1 MKLSYTF
8 KKRHIVYPVIVVA
21 ALYYF
26 IATHPFGTYQAYPDT
41 LSPQNEGKYTYDIP
55 LDPKSPWP
63 KFRANS
69 LQNGRSAVKPTYRK
83 TLRPWVFKTGKGI
96 FSSPVVDAHG
106 TVYIGSADHYFYAI
120 KQDGS
125 LKWKIKTG
133 EIIDSS
139 ALLDDR
145 GFVYVGSGDSYVY
158 CINRETGFIVWKSK
172 AHSVQEVWEQFTI
185 KTYNVNWFEGN
196 IGMLPDG
203 SIIAPNDNYLVYQI
217 DRQNGKRITQFPA
230 NEMIWSLPAVNT
242 KTGKMFFGTQFM
254 ALKNVYCY
262 NYRTQKAE
270 WTNGGFGSNA
280 ASPLLTNCNVKGM
293 VIVGGYDGYVRA
305 YAQDSGKQLWKQGL
319 RDHIYASPSQTSHGL
334 IIQPCADGTIYALNP
349 ENGKIVWAYDT
360 LEPIRSSAAIDGND
374 IIYVGSGEGK
384 LFCLNP
390 DGTLRW
396 SYLCIDED
404 RNDLN
409 SSPALG
415 PNGVYIGGENGSV
428 FFIPYDYPLHN
439 AYKDKNCYFGKG
451 EALPNDGAFLVY
463 TSSFGKL
470 LPQPPANIDANQPL
484 AFTLFVRKNGDTL
497 KSSIDR
503 DSLSVSITGNPK
515 HRIDVSANKQFFVI
529 TPQETWVGQDGG
541 TITITIKGQYITGMH
556 RFGLKFFGGSKA
568 GTFHVSYSFAIAP
581 YKGVLPYTYP
591 QITGKPQT
599 VFECKRLAAPN
610 PTMLPSWNQI
620 GFDSLHYVG
629 GVVSKASGG
638 LVVWFIGGKLQDG
651 KTVVDPTLEARYPL
665 YLRSDGKCVTLYNYD
680 GFKINFIGSW
690 DMPFGMY
697 RLSTTANPLTG
708 TIEHSPALVA
718 IALGDEIEFYGRFLK
733 LMGMTEF
740 DTGHMAVFGG
750 LTMSLHG
757 SGVATTPQGAGT
769 ISFKAGKTFIKALLK
784 DSRLK
789 KDEHV
794 YSIMVVDAETGN
806 PLPLYYTK
814 RTKVKDINNTV
825 QEISIEF
832 DKGQVKGKVK
842 AYCIVDTYPIAVQL
856 LRIPSE

>member
-8 KKRHIVYPVIVVA
+8 KKRHILYLLVFMAI
-21 ALYYF
+21 LYYF
-26 IATHPFGTYQAYPDT
+26 FATYPFGSYQVYPEK
-41 LSPQNEGKYTYDIP
+41 LSPKNKGYYDIP

-69 LQNGRSAVKPTYRK
+69 LQNGRSAVKPTYTH

-96 FSSPVVDAHG
+96 FSSPVVDADG

-120 KQDGS
+120 RENGS

-158 CINRETGFIVWKSK
+158 CINSETGTIVWKHK
-172 AHSVQEVWEQFTI
+172 AHTVQEVWEEFKI

-203 SIIAPNDNYLVYQI
+203 SIIAPNDNYLVYLI

-254 ALKNVYCY
+254 ALKNIYCY
-262 NYRTQKAE
+262 NYRTQTIE
-270 WTNGGFGSNA
+270 WTNGGLGSNA
-280 ASPLLTNCNVKGM
+280 ASPLLTNTHKKGL

-305 YAQDSGKQLWKQGL
+305 YAQDSGKQVWKQGL
-319 RDHIYASPSQTSHGL
+319 RDHIYASAAQLSNGL

-349 ENGKIVWAYDT
+349 QNGSIVWAFDT

-374 IIYVGSGEGK
+374 TIYVGSGEGK

-415 PNGVYIGGENGSV
+415 PNGVYIGGENGGV
-428 FFIPYDYPLHN
+428 FFIPYDYPLHHAN
-439 AYKDKNCYFGKG
+439 SDTNCYTGKS
-451 EALPNDGAFLVY
+451 EALPDDGPFLVY
-463 TSSFGKL
+463 TTNFGKL
-470 LPQPPANIDANQPL
+470 LPQPPATIDANQPL

-497 KSSIDR
+497 KSAIDR
-503 DSLSVSITGNPK
+503 DSLTVAVTGKPRY
-515 HRIDVSANKQFFVI
+515 RIDVSANKQFFVI
-529 TPQETWVGQDGG
+529 TPQETWVNQNGG
-541 TITITIKGQYITGMH
+541 TITISIKGKYITGMN
-556 RFGLKFFGGSKA
+556 RFGLKFFGGSTA
-568 GTFHVSYSFAIAP
+568 GTFDVSYSFAIAP
-581 YKGVLPYTYP
+581 YKGVLPYRYP
-591 QITGKPQT
+591 QFIGQPQT
-599 VFECKRLAAPN
+599 VFEFKRLAAPN

-629 GVVSKASGG
+629 GIVSKTTGG
-638 LVVWFIGGKLQDG
+638 LIVWVVGGRLKDG
-651 KTVVDPTLEARYPL
+651 KTVVDPSLEARYPL
-665 YLRSDGKCVTLYNYD
+665 YLHSEGRCVTLYNYD

-697 RLSTTANPLTG
+697 RLSTTANHLTG
-708 TIEHSPALVA
+708 TIAQSPALVA

-750 LTMSLHG
+750 CNMSLHG
-757 SGVATTPQGAGT
+757 SGIATMPQGVGT
-769 ISFKAGKTFIKALLK
+769 VHFEAGKTYIKALLK
-784 DSRLK
+784 HSGLK
-789 KDEHV
+789 KNEHV
-794 YSIMVVDAETGN
+794 YSIMVVDVKTGN

-814 RTKVKDINNTV
+814 RTNVKDIDNIV
-825 QEISIEF
+825 QEISVEF
-832 DKGQVKGKVK
+832 DKGQVNGKVK
-842 AYCIVDTYPIAVQL
+842 AYCIVDTYPVAWQILQL
-856 LRIPSE
+856 

>member
-1 MKLSYTF
+1 MSYTF
-8 KKRHIVYPVIVVA
+8 KKRHILYLLVISI
-21 ALYYF
+21 LIYYF
-26 IATHPFGTYQAYPDT
+26 FATYPFGTYQAYPEK
-41 LSPQNEGKYTYDIP
+41 LSPNNNGFRYDLP

-69 LQNGRSAVKPTYRK
+69 LQNGRTTVKPLYNSK
-83 TLRPWVFKTGKGI
+83 LKPWTFKTGKGI

-106 TVYIGSADHYFYAI
+106 TVYIGSADHYFYALR
-120 KQDGS
+120 QDGS

-139 ALLDDR
+139 ALLDDK

-158 CINRETGFIVWKSK
+158 CIERETGTIVWKSK

-196 IGMLPDG
+196 IGILPDG

-217 DRQNGKRITQFPA
+217 ERASGTRITQYPA

-242 KTGKMFFGTQFM
+242 KTGRMFFGTQFM
-254 ALKNVYCY
+254 ALKNIYCY
-262 NYRTQKAE
+262 NYHTQKCE
-270 WTNGGFGSNA
+270 WTNGGLGSNA
-280 ASPLLTNCNVKGM
+280 ASPLLTNKSEKGM

-319 RDHIYASPSQTSHGL
+319 RDHIYASPSQLSNGL

-349 ENGKIVWAYDT
+349 ENGNIVWAYDT

-374 IIYVGSGEGK
+374 IIYVGSGEGR
-384 LFCLNP
+384 LYALNP

-415 PNGVYIGGENGSV
+415 PHGIYIGGENGGV
-428 FFIPYDYPLHN
+428 FFVPYDYPLHN
-439 AYKDKNCYFGKG
+439 TSKDKRCLVAKG
-451 EALPNDGAFLVY
+451 EILPDDGVY
-463 TSSFGKL
+463 LIYTDKFGKL
-470 LPQPPANIDANQPL
+470 LPQPPTYIDANQPL
-484 AFTLFVRKNGDTL
+484 AFTLFVRKNGDTI
-497 KSSIDR
+497 KTAIDR
-503 DSLSVSITGNPK
+503 DTLAVTISGNPK
-515 HRIDVSANKQFFVI
+515 HRTYVSANKQFFVI

-541 TITITIKGQYITGMH
+541 TVTVTIKGNYITDMH

-568 GTFHVSYSFAIAP
+568 GSFNVSYSFAIAP
-581 YKGVLPYTYP
+581 YKGTLPYKAP
-591 QITGKPQT
+591 DFTGDTQT
-599 VFECKRLAAPN
+599 VFEFKRLSAPN

-629 GVVSKASGG
+629 GVVSKCDSG
-638 LVVWFIGGKLQDG
+638 LVVWVVGGKLSNG
-651 KTVVDPTLEARYPL
+651 KTVIHPALEARYPL
-665 YLRSDGKCVTLYNYD
+665 ILKQDGRCITLSNYD

-690 DMPFGMY
+690 DMPFGLY
-697 RLSTTANPLTG
+697 RLSTTASPLTG
-708 TIEHSPALVA
+708 AIAQSPALFA
-718 IALGDEIEFYGRFLK
+718 LALGDEIEFYGKFLK

-750 LTMSLHG
+750 LNMDLHG
-757 SGVATTPQGAGT
+757 NGFATPPKGVGAVSFEAGT
-769 ISFKAGKTFIKALLK
+769 TFIKAKLNN
-784 DSRLK
+784 SMLK

-794 YSIMVVDAETGN
+794 YSIMVADAKTGK

-814 RTKVKDINNTV
+814 RSKIKAVNGIV
-825 QEISIEF
+825 QEIAIEF
-832 DKGQVKGKVK
+832 DKGQVKGDVLV
-842 AYCIVDTYPIAVQL
+842 YCIVDTYPVAASQL
-856 LRIPSE
+856 IL

>member
-1 MKLSYTF
+1 MKLTYTF
-8 KKRHIVYPVIVVA
+8 KKRHIVYLLIFA
-21 ALYYF
+21 AILYYF
-26 IATHPFGTYQAYPDT
+26 IKIHPFGAYQVYPDK
-41 LSPQNEGKYTYDIP
+41 LSPQNEGEYKYDIP

-69 LQNGRSAVKPTYRK
+69 LQNGRSAVKPAYSYS
-83 TLRPWVFKTGKGI
+83 LRPWVFTTGKGI
-96 FSSPVVDAHG
+96 FSSPVVDAEG

-120 KQDGS
+120 RQNGS

-158 CINRETGFIVWKSK
+158 CINRETGTIVWKNK
-172 AHSVQEVWEQFTI
+172 AHSVQEVWEQFKI

-203 SIIAPNDNYLVYQI
+203 SIIAPNDNYLVYLM

-230 NEMIWSLPAVNT
+230 NEMIWSLPAINT

-254 ALKNVYCY
+254 AFKNVYCY

-270 WTNGGFGSNA
+270 WSNGGLGSNA
-280 ASPLLTNCNVKGM
+280 ASPLLTNSNEKGM

-319 RDHIYASPSQTSHGL
+319 RDHIYASPSQLSNGL

-349 ENGKIVWAYDT
+349 QNGKAVWAFDT
-360 LEPIRSSAAIDGND
+360 LEPIRSSVAIDGND
-374 IIYVGSGEGK
+374 IIYVGSGEGR
-384 LFCLNP
+384 LYCLNP

-409 SSPALG
+409 SSPAPG
-415 PNGVYIGGENGSV
+415 PHGVYIGGENGGV

-439 AYKDKNCYFGKG
+439 ADKDTNCYTGKG
-451 EALPNDGAFLVY
+451 EVLPDHGAFLVY

-470 LPQPPANIDANQPL
+470 LPQPPSHIDANQPL
-484 AFTLFVRKNGDTL
+484 AFTLFVRKDGDTI
-497 KSSIDR
+497 KSAIDSK
-503 DSLSVSITGNPK
+503 SLHIAVTGNPGF
-515 HRIDVSANKQFFVI
+515 RVDVSANKQFFII
-529 TPQETWVGQDGG
+529 TPQETWIDHNGG
-541 TITITIKGQYITGMH
+541 TITISITGNYITNMH

-568 GTFHVSYSFAIAP
+568 GSFNIKHTFAIAP

-591 QITGKPQT
+591 QLTGNPQT
-599 VFECKRLAAPN
+599 VFAFKRLAAPN

-638 LVVWFIGGKLQDG
+638 LVVWVVGGKLQDG
-651 KTVVDPTLEARYPL
+651 KTAINPLLDVRYPL
-665 YLRSDGKCVTLYNYD
+665 YLKWDNGCVTLYNYD

-690 DMPFGMY
+690 DMPFCVY
-697 RLSTTANPLTG
+697 RLSTTGNPVTG
-708 TIEHSPALVA
+708 TIQHSPALCAV
-718 IALGDEIEFYGRFLK
+718 ALGDEIEFYGKFLK
-733 LMGMTEF
+733 LMGMTQF

-750 LTMSLHG
+750 ANMDLHAGGIATM
-757 SGVATTPQGAGT
+757 PQGAGT
-769 ISFKAGKTFIKALLK
+769 VSFEARPTFIKALLK
-784 DSRLK
+784 QSRLK
-789 KDEHV
+789 KNEHV
-794 YSIMVVDAETGN
+794 YSIMVADAENGN
-806 PLPLYYTK
+806 PLPLYYTR
-814 RTKVKDINNTV
+814 RTRVKFVNDTV

-842 AYCIVDTYPIAVQL
+842 AYCIVDTYPIAWQL
-856 LRIPSE
+856 LQMTEE

>member
-1 MKLSYTF
+1 MKLKYSF
-8 KKRHIVYPVIVVA
+8 KKRHILYFLIVIIF
-21 ALYYF
+21 LYYW
-26 IATHPFGTYQAYPDT
+26 ISLHPFGTYQAYPDK
-41 LSPQNEGKYTYDIP
+41 LSPQKEGLYFYDIP

-69 LQNGRSAVKPTYRK
+69 LQNGRTAVKPLHT
-83 TLRPWVFKTGKGI
+83 TLHPWVFKTGKGI
-96 FSSPVVDAHG
+96 FSSPVVDAQG

-120 KQDGS
+120 RQDGS

-139 ALLDDR
+139 ALLDDK
-145 GFVYVGSGDSYVY
+145 GMVYVGSGDSYVY
-158 CINRETGFIVWKSK
+158 CINRETGTVVWKSK
-172 AHSVQEVWEQFTI
+172 AHSVKEVEEQFKI

-203 SIIAPNDNYLVYQI
+203 SIIAPNDNYLAYQI
-217 DRQNGKRITQFPA
+217 NRENGKRITQYPA

-242 KTGKMFFGTQFM
+242 KTDRLFFGTQFM
-254 ALKNVYCY
+254 ALKNIYCY
-262 NYRTQKAE
+262 NYRTQTLE
-270 WTNGGFGSNA
+270 WTNGGLGSNA
-280 ASPLLTNCNVKGM
+280 ASPLLTNLHENGM

-305 YAQDSGKQLWKQGL
+305 YAQNTGKQLWKTGL
-319 RDHIYASPSQTSHGL
+319 RDHIYSSPAQLSSGL

-349 ENGKIVWAYDT
+349 ENGTIVWAYDT
-360 LEPIRSSAAIDGND
+360 LEPIRSSPAVDGND

-384 LFCLNP
+384 LYCLNP

-415 PNGVYIGGENGSV
+415 PNGVYIGGENGGV
-428 FFIPYDYPLHN
+428 FFVPYDYPLHN
-439 AYKDKNCYFGKG
+439 ASKDKKCFVGTG
-451 EALPNDGAFLVY
+451 EVLPDNGVFLVY
-463 TSSFGKL
+463 TDKFGKL
-470 LPQPPANIDANQPL
+470 LTQPPAHIDANQPL
-484 AFTLFVRKNGDTL
+484 AFTLFVRKNGNTV
-497 KSSIDR
+497 KSAIDR
-503 DSLSVSITGNPK
+503 DSLAISISGNPR
-515 HRIDVSANKQFFVI
+515 HRIYVSANKQFFVI

-541 TITITIKGQYITGMH
+541 SVTITIKGTYITGMH
-556 RFGLKFFGGSKA
+556 RIGLKFFGGSKA
-568 GTFHVSYSFAIAP
+568 GSFNVSYSFAIAP
-581 YKGVLPYTYP
+581 YKGLLPYKHP
-591 QITGKPQT
+591 QFTGDTQT
-599 VFECKRLAAPN
+599 VFEFKRLSAPN

-629 GVVSKASGG
+629 GVVSKTDDV
-638 LVVWFIGGKLQDG
+638 LVVWVVGGRLQDG
-651 KTVVDPTLEARYPL
+651 KTVIDPTLEARYPL
-665 YLRSDGKCVTLYNYD
+665 YMRSDGRCITLFNYD

-697 RLSTTANPLTG
+697 RLSTQASPLTG

-750 LTMSLHG
+750 LNMGLHG
-757 SGVATTPQGAGT
+757 TGIGTMPQGVGSVKFEYT
-769 ISFKAGKTFIKALLK
+769 PTSIKATFK
-784 DSRLK
+784 NSSLK
-789 KDEHV
+789 KSQHV
-794 YSIMVVDAETGN
+794 YSIMVVDATTGN

-814 RTKVKDINNTV
+814 RTHVVANNDIV
-825 QEISIEF
+825 EEVSIEF
-832 DKGQVKGKVK
+832 EKGQVKGQVI
-842 AYCIVDTYPIAVQL
+842 AYCIVDTYPVAAKSLQF
-856 LRIPSE
+856 